1 MNNHSS
7 SAESKLFSANM
18 IDAAI
23 KIIAIILIGSWCFDI
38 LRPFIMPI
46 AWGAI
51 LAIALFP
58 FYKKLV
64 SWCGNK
70 KGLAAGVF
78 ALIGIAILV
87 VPTIAFSTSTIDS
100 ITQVS
105 EGLQEGTL
113 DIPPPAEKVKDWP
126 LIGDKVYPAW
136 LTASENLEKFASQ
149 YSEQIKNTFSKVLSA
164 AASAGGVILQFIL
177 SVIIAAMFLANS
189 EACARGCQSF
199 FSRLMGESGEAVI
212 KNSIATIRSVAT
224 GILGI
229 AFTQA
234 LLSGIGLVIAGIPAA
249 GLWVLVVLMLA
260 IVQLPPILI
269 LGPIAA
275 YYFSVA
281 DTTPAVIF
289 LVYAIIVSSSDA
301 VLKPLF
307 LGRGTDIP
315 MLVILLG
322 AIGGMIVSGI
332 IGLFTGAVI
341 LALGYQL
348 MMMWL
353 DQTEQIVVEAPA
365 EKTE

>member
-1 MNNHSS
+1 MNNSTN

-23 KIIAIILIGSWCFDI
+23 KIIAIMLIGTWCFDI
-38 LRPFIMPI
+38 LRPFIMPM

-51 LAIALFP
+51 IATALFP
-58 FYKKLV
+58 FYTKMV
-64 SWCGNK
+64 NWFGGK
-70 KGLAAGVF
+70 KGLAATVF
-78 ALIGIAILV
+78 ALVGISILV
-87 VPTIAFSTSTIDS
+87 IPTVTFSTSAVDS
-100 ITQVS
+100 ITQIS
-105 EGLQEGTL
+105 EGLQEGTI
-113 DIPPPAEKVKDWP
+113 DIPAPDEKVKEWP
-126 LIGDKVYPAW
+126 LVGEKIYPAW
-136 LTASENLEKFASQ
+136 LTASDNLEKFASQ
-149 YSEQIKNTFSKVLSA
+149 YSEQIKNTFSKVLGA
-164 AASAGGVILQFIL
+164 AASFGGVILQFIL
-177 SVIIAAMFLANS
+177 SVIIASMFLANS
-189 EACARGCQSF
+189 ESCTKGCHSF
-199 FSRLMGESGEAVI
+199 ISRLMGDKADAVL
-212 KNSIATIRSVAT
+212 KNTVATVRSVGA

-234 LLSGIGLVIAGIPAA
+234 VLSGIGLVVADIPAA
-249 GLWVLVVLMLA
+249 GVWVLLVLMVA
-260 IVQLPPILI
+260 IVQLPPIII

-289 LVYAIIVSSSDA
+289 LVYSIVVSSSDA
-301 VLKPLF
+301 VLKPIF

-353 DQTEQIVVEAPA
+353 EQSEHAKKETAA
-365 EKTE
+365 EQSE